1 MNLTKDQKDF
11 LKEILN
17 IGVGRSGAVLG
28 ELLGTSVR
36 LEVPDVGI
44 CKSEELHEN
53 LKAFNRGEISC
64 VTQSFS
70 GIVSGEALL
79 AFPKVS
85 GTLLTR
91 RLVGDDLNESDID
104 SEREITLSE
113 VGNIIMNSL
122 LGTLAKLFY
131 SHFEFQLPVYSES
144 PLNTLLSDIAEKKS
158 CGEPL
163 NYVVY
168 GNAHF
173 EVEQLKVIGTILVMF
188 ELTQLEKLIGAAGK
202 AGMEKISR

>member
-1 MNLTKDQKDF
+1 MNLTQDQRDF
-11 LKEILN
+11 LKEVLN

-28 ELLGTSVR
+28 ELIGTSVK

-44 CKSEELHEN
+44 CKSDELQEN
-53 LKAFNRGEISC
+53 LKAFSRGDISC

-91 RLVGDDLNESDID
+91 RLVGDELNDSDID

-113 VGNIIMNSL
+113 VGNIIMNNL
-122 LGTLAKLFY
+122 LGTLSKLFY
-131 SHFEFQLPVYSES
+131 SHFEFQLPVYNES
-144 PLNTLLSDIAEKKS
+144 PLNKLLGNIAEKTN
-158 CGEPL
+158 CGQPL

-173 EVEQLKVIGTILVMF
+173 EVEQLKVIGTILVLF
-188 ELTQLEKLIGAAGK
+188 ELTQLEKLIGAAGA
-202 AGMEKISR
+202 AGVEKISK